1 MKNYIK
7 LQTFER
13 VHQAEIRK
21 EMLIANRIEAVVINE
36 RDSLFLIGDIE
47 LYVPKNDKQK
57 AKALINE
64 FDGLTQ
70 INSFILEKPVKRFHD
85 FLENKGIKTIL
96 KRTEDDNFVLDNY
109 VLFIENE
116 NVEKVVP
123 YLTGEELF
131 NWKKIDTCT
140 STRQTR
146 FRVEILEKENIDTI
160 VIKKKDS
167 EYHVEEIN
175 LFVENNNFET
185 AKKILTEFSGWVKI
199 KTYDK
204 LHRAEIREDLLGK
217 NKVKAI
223 ITINTEQ
230 EFDILVKENKK
241 QKAIDII
248 DKKKNWLKVKSF
260 SNYHKAIFA
269 KDELENNNIDASII
283 SRKDSAF
290 LLGEYDLYV
299 DDFMV
304 EKAKKIV
311 N

>member
-7 LQTFER
+7 LQTFNR
-13 VHQAEIRK
+13 LHQAEIRK
-21 EMLIANRIEAVVINE
+21 EMLNAHGIEAVVINE

-57 AKALINE
+57 SKALINE
-64 FDGLTQ
+64 FEGLTQ
-70 INSFILEKPVKRFHD
+70 INSFILEEPVKRLQD
-85 FLENKGIKTIL
+85 FLDNKGIKTIL
-96 KRTEDDNFVLDNY
+96 KKTEDDNYVLDNY
-109 VLFIENE
+109 VLFVENE
-116 NVEKVVP
+116 NIEFVIP

-131 NWKKIDTCT
+131 NWKKVDACT
-140 STRQTR
+140 RTRQTR
-146 FRVEILEKENIDTI
+146 FRVEILEKEKIETI

-175 LFVENNNFET
+175 IFVQVNNYEK

-223 ITINTEQ
+223 IKLNSEQ
-230 EFDILVKENKK
+230 EFNILVQENKS

-248 DKKKNWLKVKSF
+248 NKQKNWLKIKSF

-269 KDELENNNIDASII
+269 KDELENNNIDAAII

-304 EKAKKIV
+304 EKAKEIV